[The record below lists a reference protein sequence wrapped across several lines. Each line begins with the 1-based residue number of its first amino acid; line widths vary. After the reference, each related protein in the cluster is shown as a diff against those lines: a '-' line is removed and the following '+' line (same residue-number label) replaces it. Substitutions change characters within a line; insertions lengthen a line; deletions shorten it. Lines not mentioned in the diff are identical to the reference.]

1 MGTHLVRG
9 AGWRAAELIAFGW
22 VGGASGEAAA
32 GAVGTR
38 GQYS

>member
-9 AGWRAAELIAFGW
+9 AGWRVAELIAFGW
-22 VGGASGEAAA
+22 AGASGEAAA